1 MYYNNIDAEEAQK
14 SEEILVAHHRSEYE
28 ARQIRTAVAKLIVA
42 EKKESNI
49 KARMKILEGTEALQ
63 RQEIEQ
69 RYHIETR
76 LMATEMREMSKSV
89 DLDALREVSRLKTCI
104 CMKIPHKKCRVDAC
118 KCSSCKV
125 KVQDA
130 YRSLLLTDID
140 APVRAYI
147 LRLVDKV

>member
-1 MYYNNIDAEEAQK
+1 MTNIYSNINNADEARK
-14 SEEILVAHHRSEYE
+14 NEEIIKALDKKEYE
-28 ARQIRTAVAKLIVA
+28 AIQL
-42 EKKESNI
+42 EKKLLLEANK
-49 KARMKILEGTEALQ
+49 KAEAIRLKLVQEKYALE
-63 RQEIEQ
+63 RPEIEK

-104 CMKIPHKKCRVDAC
+104 RMKLPHKKCRVGAC